1 LKLKIKAMQRKKR
14 QRMIQVFAILAIV
27 AMILGSFA
35 SALLWFVS

>member
-1 LKLKIKAMQRKKR
+1 MHKKKR
-14 QRMIQVFAILAIV
+14 QRMIQIFAIMAIV